1 MEGTNELSLHRV
13 FSSLWDANKSWY
25 ALNSSLCCCKP
36 SMFCST
42 EFAKVFPEEHRQF
55 NSSEVFGEDGAPASL
70 RWFSSNGR
78 HSEKVYV
85 CSTFGFVLGILRQNP
100 LRQVQFLKME
110 HFKVVVSWINSFDLE
125 RGSVAPKAKNPPN
138 TYEVTEGGKSHRGD
152 KGTRT
157 RACLQKKENPAESCR
172 VKK

>member
-1 MEGTNELSLHRV
+1 MC
-13 FSSLWDANKSWY
+13 SSDL
-25 ALNSSLCCCKP
+25 
-36 SMFCST
+36 T
-42 EFAKVFPEEHRQF
+42 EFAKVFPDEYRQF

-70 RWFSSNGR
+70 RWFSSDGR

-85 CSTFGFVLGILRQNP
+85 CSTFGFVLGILRQKS
-100 LRQVQFLKME
+100 LRQVQFLKTE

-125 RGSVAPKAKNPPN
+125 RGSVAPKAKSPPIFKSPPN
-138 TYEVTEGGKSHRGD
+138 TYEVTEEGKSHRAD
-152 KGTRT
+152 KGART